1 MNNQCVDCGKP
12 TGGARC
18 RPCNG
23 KHIALEAARAMAEE
37 DAAILAEGL
46 SGDRL
51 AERRNVSRTA
61 AYRRIAD
68 ARRRQALLAAAEA

>member
-1 MNNQCVDCGKP
+1 MTNYCVDCGKA
-12 TGGARC
+12 TSGARC

-23 KHIALEAARAMAEE
+23 RYIALQAAREMAEE
-37 DAAILAEGL
+37 DAQILAEGL

-51 AERRNVSRTA
+51 AERRGVSRTA

-68 ARRRQALLAAAEA
+68 ARRRQKLLAAAE